1 MTWKCVDIY
10 FSTYR
15 RNIDIKLTLIRHVM
29 FIGKM
34 LFKTQMEYLT
44 LIENH
49 CLECVEAIWE
59 FPRGDSW
66 FSLFQ
71 FYLTN
76 FIFSWATSTLWS
88 RTFSWKWQDYY
99 LAILFLKLYIDVLYY
114 LAILFL
120 KLYIDILMRIPCNHL
135 LLK

>member
-1 MTWKCVDIY
+1 MEMCRYLLFYI
-10 FSTYR
+10 STV
-15 RNIDIKLTLIRHVM
+15 IDIKLTLIRHVM

-49 CLECVEAIWE
+49 CLEYVEAIWE

-99 LAILFLKLYIDVLYY
+99 LAILFLKLYIDVS
-114 LAILFL
+114 
-120 KLYIDILMRIPCNHL
+120 L
-135 LLK
+135 LLGNSIPEVIHWHSHENSL

>member
-1 MTWKCVDIY
+1 MCRYLLFYISTEYRHQIDVDPTCYVHWKDVIQDTNGILD
-10 FSTYR
+10 SHR
-15 RNIDIKLTLIRHVM
+15 
-29 FIGKM
+29 
-34 LFKTQMEYLT
+34 
-44 LIENH
+44 NH
-49 CLECVEAIWE
+49 CLEYVEAIWE